1 MSHYMTAL
9 AMQQKGLKAPAKIV
23 LYWIADHHNSETEA
37 CFPSL
42 STLAEECEMSKRAVQ
57 GHIDTLERSGVV
69 TRVQRKRSNGSQTSN
84 GYRLNLT
91 KQAWQNLPPPLAD
104 SATPPWQNLPPHNLG
119 SNNLGNITSKDMS
132 IIGQPLQELLAK
144 KLPFPGQLFDDL
156 WKIYPKKVGK
166 GTARKALEKAL
177 AKETEY
183 KIQHSLA
190 LFVQAWG
197 NQDKKFMPHLATWL
211 NGERWDDD
219 IQEPSLQDMT
229 ADQQMQAILGSLTT
243 DRKMIQ

>member
-1 MSHYMTAL
+1 MMSHYMTAL

-57 GHIDTLERSGVV
+57 GHIDTLEQSGVV

-91 KQAWQNLPPPLAD
+91 KQPWQNLPPPLAE
-104 SATPPWQNLPPHNLG
+104 SASPPWQNLPPHNLG
-119 SNNLGNITSKDMS
+119 SNNLGSITSKDMS
-132 IIGQPLQELLAK
+132 I
-144 KLPFPGQLFDDL
+144 FDDL
-156 WKIYPKKVGK
+156 WKMYPKKVGK
-166 GTARKALEKAL
+166 GTARKALAKAITKTP
-177 AKETEY
+177 AD

-190 LFVQAWG
+190 LFVRSWG
-197 NQDKKFMPHLATWL
+197 NQDNKFMPHLATWL
-211 NGERWDDD
+211 NGERWDDEL
-219 IQEPSLQDMT
+219 QEASLQDMSS
-229 ADQQMQAILGSLTT
+229 DQQMQAILGSLTN

>member
-1 MSHYMTAL
+1 
-9 AMQQKGLKAPAKIV
+9 MQQKGLKAPAKIV

-57 GHIDTLERSGVV
+57 GHIDTLEQSGVV

-91 KQAWQNLPPPLAD
+91 KQPWQNLPPPLAE
-104 SATPPWQNLPPHNLG
+104 SASPPWQNLPPHNLG

-132 IIGQPLQELLAK
+132 I
-144 KLPFPGQLFDDL
+144 FDDL
-156 WKIYPKKVGK
+156 WKMYPKKVGK
-166 GTARKALEKAL
+166 GTARKALVAAMKKAPIDQIEHAL
-177 AKETEY
+177 
-183 KIQHSLA
+183 S
-190 LFVQAWG
+190 LFVRSWG
-197 NQDKKFMPHLATWL
+197 NQDLKYLPHLSTWL
-211 NGERWDDD
+211 NGERWSDE
-219 IQEPSLQDMT
+219 IQAPSLQDMSS
-229 ADQQMQAILGSLTT
+229 DQQMQAILGSITN